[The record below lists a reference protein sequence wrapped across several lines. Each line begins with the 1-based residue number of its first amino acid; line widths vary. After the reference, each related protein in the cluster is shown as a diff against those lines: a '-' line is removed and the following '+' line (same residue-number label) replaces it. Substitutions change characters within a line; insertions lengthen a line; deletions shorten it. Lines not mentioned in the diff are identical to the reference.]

1 MYKGRDGRQI
11 NAIGVRIERN
21 DRHCVVYR
29 GTRAALIEAGLA
41 STAHFP
47 DASKRFTW
55 HFPKSG
61 TNWGIRRRTGGVYSL
76 TKLKDKQGLVDAELK
91 AFSRAA
97 LAAARADTGFRQ
109 FMDRVQR
116 AELMPP
122 NNEPASLTF
131 TPWPEKRTR
140 AAGGVAIN
148 SPGGLETIA
157 VATLVFGLTI
167 YLWSRQR

>member
-97 LAAARADTGFRQ
+97 LTAARADSGFRR
-109 FMDRVQR
+109 FMDRVQS
-116 AELMPP
+116 ATPLASP
-122 NNEPASLTF
+122 NEPSLTLS
-131 TPWPEKRTR
+131 PWPEGRGR
-140 AAGGVAIN
+140 AGGALAA

-157 VATLVFGLTI
+157 VATLLFGLTI
-167 YLWSRQR
+167 YLWSRQG

>member
-97 LAAARADTGFRQ
+97 LTAARADSGFRR
-109 FMDRVQR
+109 FMDRVQS
-116 AELMPP
+116 AEPMPSH
-122 NNEPASLTF
+122 NEPASLTF
-131 TPWPEKRTR
+131 TPWPEGRAR
-140 AAGGVAIN
+140 AAGGVLTA